1 MAEQTI
7 TEEKIKYATGE
18 YDVEVVRRLALPS
31 ARLNRISGI
40 ERCVRLVSLSL
51 SQNRIVEIE
60 GLATLTAL
68 QRLDLAKNSIRKI
81 QGLATLLALEFLDLQ
96 GNQIRDATDVKH
108 LTTLPSLAHLHLQC
122 YDGGSRNPCCEAGNY
137 TASVRA
143 ALPALHVLDGER
155 LLLRQE
161 GENLQSLLG
170 KIKPDAQFEQPL
182 KPANWCDEA
191 AGFQWRSDRRPTADL
206 KAAFAAREQ
215 ALQVGKTDI
224 FQCETTC
231 RDLNEQIDADLARA
245 KAVFDDLNADDDDF

>member
-1 MAEQTI
+1 M
-7 TEEKIKYATGE
+7 
-18 YDVEVVRRLALPS
+18 
-31 ARLNRISGI
+31 
-40 ERCVRLVSLSL
+40 
-51 SQNRIVEIE
+51 
-60 GLATLTAL
+60 
-68 QRLDLAKNSIRKI
+68 
-81 QGLATLLALEFLDLQ
+81 
-96 GNQIRDATDVKH
+96 
-108 LTTLPSLAHLHLQC
+108 PSLAHLHLQC

-143 ALPALHVLDGER
+143 ALPALHVLDGDALPAPRRASRSHHSSSFSSFGERKHNPPKKSAFRVSTGER